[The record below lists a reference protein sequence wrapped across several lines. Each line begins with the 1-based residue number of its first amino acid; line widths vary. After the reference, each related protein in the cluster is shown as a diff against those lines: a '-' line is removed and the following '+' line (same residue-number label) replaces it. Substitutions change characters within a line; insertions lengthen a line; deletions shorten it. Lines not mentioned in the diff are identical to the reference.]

1 MSSWVLALAWSETA
15 YEIWTWAIASIPG
28 RLFVVGWLLSLYYH
42 LANGVRHLL
51 WDLGYF
57 LELSAVYLGGKV
69 VVAVSALLTVL
80 TLIVLYGG

>member
-1 MSSWVLALAWSETA
+1 MSSWVLALARGETA

-28 RLFVVGWLLSLYYH
+28 RLFVVGWL
-42 LANGVRHLL
+42 LL